1 MNELYTE
8 VVKEWYIQRDRL
20 GGVGWVG
27 GEFPDR

>member
-20 GGVGWVG
+20 GGGGVG
-27 GEFPDR
+27 GWGTP